1 MRRPDRLEEH
11 RDNANRTRLRGK
23 VRMAE
28 IANTAQQEY
37 WNTVAGPRWVGLGGF
52 VERRVQRVNDLL
64 LAGSTVIAGERV
76 LEVGCGTG
84 AFTIPLAGAV
94 GERGEVVGVDLSQP
108 MLAGAREQI
117 AQKGLRNV
125 SLLLADAQVHG
136 FEANHFDLITSR
148 FGVMFFAD
156 PAAAFRNLL
165 RATRP
170 TGRLCFACWAPL
182 KDNPHWLIAYEVVL
196 RHLGPPAPTPP
207 QAPGPLAFS
216 EPGYVRSF
224 LETAGYS
231 GVRIDRETPEIL
243 GATPEEEAEHACI
256 MGPSARLIDEKK
268 PRESVRAVIK
278 REMAEAFRAHMRD
291 GTMLL
296 SSTIFLVTA
305 RRP

>member
-1 MRRPDRLEEH
+1 
-11 RDNANRTRLRGK
+11 
-23 VRMAE
+23 MAE

-37 WNTVAGPRWVGLGGF
+37 WNTIAGPRWVGLGGF

-64 LAGSTVIAGERV
+64 LARSAVTEGERV

-84 AFTIPLAGAV
+84 AFTIPLSEAV
-94 GERGEVVGVDLSQP
+94 GERGEIVGVDLSQP

-117 AQKGLRNV
+117 AQRGLRNV
-125 SLLLADAQVHG
+125 SLLLADAQAHG
-136 FEANHFDLITSR
+136 FEADRFDLITSR

-156 PAAAFRNLL
+156 PVAAFRNLL

-170 TGRLCFACWAPL
+170 AGRLCFACWAPL

-207 QAPGPLAFS
+207 HAPGPLAFS
-216 EPGYVRSF
+216 EPDYVRSI
-224 LETAGYS
+224 LETAGYD
-231 GVRIDRETPEIL
+231 GVRIDRETPYIV
-243 GATPEEEAEHACI
+243 GASPEQEAEHACI

-268 PRESVRAVIK
+268 PAEAIRQVIK
-278 REMAEAFRAHMRD
+278 REMTEAFRAQMQ
-291 GTMLL
+291 GGNMLL
-296 SSTIFLVTA
+296 PSSIFLVTA